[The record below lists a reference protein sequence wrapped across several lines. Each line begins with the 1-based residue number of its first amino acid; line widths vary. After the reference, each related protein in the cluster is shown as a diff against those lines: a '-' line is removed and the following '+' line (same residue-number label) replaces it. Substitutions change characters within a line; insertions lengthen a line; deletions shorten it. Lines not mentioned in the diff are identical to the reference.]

1 MGLFDRFAQ
10 LFGDWHWSESGP
22 DLHEP
27 PAINPATG
35 LLMMDGQGSVDV
47 AGNPFGT
54 DLHRHHRDD
63 DWSRHNRWD
72 TGSSFDSG
80 TRWQDPC
87 SSAGSGGGH
96 DPWRS

>member
-1 MGLFDRFAQ
+1 MGWFDRFAQ
-10 LFGDWHWSESGP
+10 LFNGWQATDSGP

-35 LLMMDGQGSVDV
+35 LPMVSGMGSVDV

-63 DWSRHNRWD
+63 GSRHDRWD
-72 TGSSFDSG
+72 TGSSFDSD
-80 TRWQDPC
+80 TRWHDPWI
-87 SSAGSGGGH
+87 SGGMGGGH
-96 DPWRS
+96 DPWRH